1 MSCPSQALHSSQV
14 YSAGEGGVV
23 TAGKPNNQRRAGQR
37 SLQVGHEV
45 RALMSNDSFSEQAG
59 LSMDWS
65 ILELLGGGLGVVG
78 DGGIIAYGLCPRQ
91 VV

>member
-1 MSCPSQALHSSQV
+1 
-14 YSAGEGGVV
+14 
-23 TAGKPNNQRRAGQR
+23 
-37 SLQVGHEV
+37 
-45 RALMSNDSFSEQAG
+45 MSNDSFSEQAG